1 MVVTVVRWTMVM
13 ALGGILMA
21 CASAPEPRTLW
32 DRLGGE
38 PAVTVVVDDFIA
50 NVAADPVINQR
61 FARTDMS
68 KLKKLLVEQICEATG
83 GGCKYTGRT
92 MRESHRGQKVTAA
105 EFNAMGGDML
115 KSLEK
120 FKVPQREK
128 DELMALLG
136 SMSPEIVGQ

>member
-1 MVVTVVRWTMVM
+1 MVVV
-13 ALGGILMA
+13 LGGALMA
-21 CASAPEPRTLW
+21 CASSPEPKSLW
-32 DRLGGE
+32 ERLGGE
-38 PAVTVVVDDFIA
+38 PAVTGVVDDFIA

-61 FARTDMS
+61 FARVDMP
-68 KLKKLLVEQICEATG
+68 KLKKLLVEQICEAAG

-92 MRESHRGQKVTAA
+92 MRESHRGQNVTVA

-115 KSLEK
+115 KSLDK
-120 FKVPQREK
+120 FKVRQREK